1 MRVTKRG
8 GSVAPYDPR
17 VNPWVLV
24 VLFLF
29 TALSSGCQLLQNEF
43 WTY

>member
-8 GSVAPYDPR
+8 GSVATC
-17 VNPWVLV
+17 NPWMLV

-29 TALSSGCQLLQNEF
+29 TALSSGCQFLQNEF

>member
-1 MRVTKRG
+1 MRVTKRDG
-8 GSVAPYDPR
+8 AKVKYNTWA
-17 VNPWVLV
+17 LV

-29 TALSSGCQLLQNEF
+29 TAIASGCQFLQNEF